1 MNSKLAFSIARDH
14 EDLPDLTITQERLDA
29 LAREV
34 FGKEESGNG
43 FSPAAVIQSGFL
55 DLTNNYYRQR
65 IVRVRSNETL
75 LVRFRYDYEIDLDKI
90 DTEAD
95 LLIWLRHLCGKNWM
109 TIERLRYVMD
119 AIAAIK
125 GFDLHKSPAF
135 TGTLARSA

>member
-1 MNSKLAFSIARDH
+1 MNSKQDTFSIARDH
-14 EDLPDLTITQERLDA
+14 EDLPELAITQEQLDT
-29 LAREV
+29 LDREV
-34 FGKEESGNG
+34 FGDG
-43 FSPAAVIQSGFL
+43 FSPAAVMQSEFL
-55 DLTNNYYRQR
+55 DLKKNFYRQR

-125 GFDLHKSPAF
+125 GFDLHKLPAF
-135 TGTLARSA
+135 TGTH